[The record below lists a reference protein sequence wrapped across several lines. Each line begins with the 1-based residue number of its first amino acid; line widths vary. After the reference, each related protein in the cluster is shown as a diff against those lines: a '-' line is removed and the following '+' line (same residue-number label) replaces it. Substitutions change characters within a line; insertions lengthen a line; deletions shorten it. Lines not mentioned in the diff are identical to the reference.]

1 MGGRGI
7 TYLIDGLHSGIDC
20 SIKSDGVIG
29 AGNIQVNGSR
39 NADGVDAKGRQ
50 LSGAAEGTVTADD
63 YDTVNA
69 MLAADLRALFLAFRS
84 YKLHTS
90 CCVQDG
96 TATENDIG
104 HIGTAHVYDFFL

>member
-7 TYLIDGLHSGIDC
+7 TYLIDRLHSGVYC
-20 SIKSDGVIG
+20 GIKSDGVIG
-29 AGNIQVNGSR
+29 AGNVQVDGSR
-39 NADGVDAKGRQ
+39 NTDGVNAKGCQ
-50 LSGAAEGTVTADD
+50 LSGAAEGTVTTND

-69 MLAADLRALFLAFRS
+69 MLAADLRALLLAFRS

-90 CCVQDG
+90 CCIQDG
-96 TATENDIG
+96 TATENDIR